1 MANKKKAKTK
11 GNQKESK
18 LIYVPFVLLAILI
31 GVFLSLPYIHQSQ
44 SNSSPTVAQGDS
56 FGTLIKVSN
65 QGYSN
70 TVHVYFISWY
80 GCPFGAT
87 LSWPLYLALSHYGH
101 VNVTPHYS
109 IVEADIGAPVP
120 GLLFN
125 GFTPNSSVEFT
136 YLYIYNQ
143 YLNATPSGQPIP
155 KSELIQVGL
164 QEINSSLPSWVYN
177 LVYQWEVE
185 NPNFGFSQPIALL
198 DGHIPT
204 TLVITGPNGTWLM
217 VGYPY
222 MLTPQEL
229 LQINQNANSLYQEIQ
244 SGQVPS
250 QIAQAENYILQ
261 VINEAQ

>member
-1 MANKKKAKTK
+1 MAAKKRKEK
-11 GNQKESK
+11 KESK
-18 LIYVPFVLLAILI
+18 LIYVPFVLLA
-31 GVFLSLPYIHQSQ
+31 VFIALFFSLPYLHH
-44 SNSSPTVAQGDS
+44 SSGSSAAAQDS

-70 TVHVYFISWY
+70 STHVYFISWY

-101 VNVTPHYS
+101 LDVSTHYS
-109 IVEADIGAPVP
+109 LTEGDIGVPVP
-120 GLLFN
+120 GLIFN
-125 GFTPNSSVEFT
+125 KFVPNSTVQFT

-155 KSELIQVGL
+155 KSQLVQVGL
-164 QEINSSLPSWVYN
+164 QEINSSLPSWIGA
-177 LVYQWEVE
+177 LVYQWEIE

-204 TLVITGPNGTWLM
+204 TLIITGPNGTWLM

-229 LQINQNANSLYQEIQ
+229 LQANSSSTSLYQQIE
-244 SGQVPS
+244 SGNVPP

-261 VINEAQ
+261 VISEAQ